1 MDNICFVV
9 FLNFILKKRPHCHK
23 SQCQVCVN
31 QFGLSNTC
39 AQRPTKNNTRITMT
53 KANGNGGDRTNKS
66 DQIIYRLTYIF
77 FSSLPRGLD
86 ELGHK
91 KGSAKY

>member
-1 MDNICFVV
+1 
-9 FLNFILKKRPHCHK
+9 
-23 SQCQVCVN
+23 
-31 QFGLSNTC
+31 
-39 AQRPTKNNTRITMT
+39 MT

-66 DQIIYRLTYIF
+66 DEIIYRLTYRF

-91 KGSAKY
+91 KGSAEY